1 MSLKTFGANLTLATQ
16 HYFNGFW
23 PLIGENQFCD
33 QLSKLISAIEVRED
47 FKPRP
52 RAAAAQTSLVYQKQL
67 LSRHF
72 SGSGRRRFS
81 PNASGDSVFRRRDCR
96 FKVVPTPRFSP
107 QIMFL
112 DLVSG

>member
-1 MSLKTFGANLTLATQ
+1 MSLKTFGASLTLATQ

-33 QLSKLISAIEVRED
+33 QLSKLISAIEVHED

-67 LSRHF
+67 HKPALL
-72 SGSGRRRFS
+72 RFGQKKVLAD
-81 PNASGDSVFRRRDCR
+81 ASGDSVSVAVIVGSSWSR
-96 FKVVPTPRFSP
+96 P
-107 QIMFL
+107 L
-112 DLVSG
+112 DFPYKLCS